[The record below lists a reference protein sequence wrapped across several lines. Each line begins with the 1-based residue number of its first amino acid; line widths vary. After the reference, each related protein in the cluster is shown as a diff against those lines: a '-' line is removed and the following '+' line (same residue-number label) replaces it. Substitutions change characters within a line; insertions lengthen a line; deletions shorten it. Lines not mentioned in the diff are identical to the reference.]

1 MIHFS
6 KSPTLFCRRLAWKP
20 GNHLGVFF
28 YSTLSKML
36 MTQSGDNRSGEKER
50 DVGYKWN
57 LLMN

>member
-1 MIHFS
+1 MEARES
-6 KSPTLFCRRLAWKP
+6 LRSL
-20 GNHLGVFF
+20 F